1 MKRSDLLVFISIDL
15 NRERPSIIITFDMSR
30 SSMRAYSPQAKP
42 EKRPWCFMVVPVGLG
57 RLTAGIENR
66 TSMSVS

>member
-1 MKRSDLLVFISIDL
+1 MKRSGLLVFISIDF
-15 NRERPSIIITFDMSR
+15 NREPHLMIITSDMSR

-66 TSMSVS
+66 TSRSVS